1 MTFAAGIRPG
11 SSQTL
16 AVLDAAGVMT
26 DDGPMKTQSLSPGA
40 WPYGLEVET
49 TPEGLLLKPRRKP
62 REGWAKAFRSP
73 KSRKDELAEA
83 RQVQNKFDAEEWQW

>member
-11 SSQTL
+11 SSRTL
-16 AVLDAAGVMT
+16 AVLDAAWTMT
-26 DDGPMKTQSLSPGA
+26 DCRLMKTQSLSPGA
-40 WPYGLEVET
+40 WPYGLEVQT
-49 TPEGLLLKPRRKP
+49 TREGLLLKPRRKP

-73 KSRKDELAEA
+73 KSRTDELAES

>member
-1 MTFAAGIRPG
+1 
-11 SSQTL
+11 
-16 AVLDAAGVMT
+16 MT
-26 DDGPMKTQSLSPGA
+26 DYGPMKTQTLSPGA

-73 KSRKDELAEA
+73 KSRTDELAEA